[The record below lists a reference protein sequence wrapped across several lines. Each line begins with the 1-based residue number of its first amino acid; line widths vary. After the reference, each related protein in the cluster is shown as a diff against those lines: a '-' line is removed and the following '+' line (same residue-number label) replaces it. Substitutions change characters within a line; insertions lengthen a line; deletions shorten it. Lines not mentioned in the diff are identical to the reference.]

1 VEILAFQAARK
12 TLGKLL
18 PCLCFFSNHIPFTEL
33 LTLEIMKTCVIYV
46 YPVEGG
52 TIVSISVPASYERK
66 DVHAQ
71 LYVIENE
78 DRDA

>member
-1 VEILAFQAARK
+1 
-12 TLGKLL
+12 
-18 PCLCFFSNHIPFTEL
+18 
-33 LTLEIMKTCVIYV
+33 MKTCIIYV